1 VRESRGV
8 VTQLGDAAALGRHV
22 ALRERLGQATSEL
35 HVQVEAHSVEG
46 YRSLYGAVSWDA
58 AFADAGSTLEEVAH
72 RCAGQAYQVG
82 PLTFRLLVDE
92 DRSTDA
98 RDELQERLGGGDLD
112 FDVGV
117 L

>member
-1 VRESRGV
+1 
-8 VTQLGDAAALGRHV
+8 
-22 ALRERLGQATSEL
+22 
-35 HVQVEAHSVEG
+35 
-46 YRSLYGAVSWDA
+46 
-58 AFADAGSTLEEVAH
+58 
-72 RCAGQAYQVG
+72 VG